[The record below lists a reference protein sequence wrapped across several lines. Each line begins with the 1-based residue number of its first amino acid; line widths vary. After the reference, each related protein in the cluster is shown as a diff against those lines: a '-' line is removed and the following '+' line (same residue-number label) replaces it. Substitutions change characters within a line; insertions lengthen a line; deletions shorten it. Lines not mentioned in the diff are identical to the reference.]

1 MSVFLYS
8 NHLEDIFKYRLKSY
22 RKPYTFDSMPE
33 KKGAIVPK
41 PNAFLYYT
49 VCFFAGLYFRWVLGL
64 RVDNSAIKG
73 IKPPFFVIAGH
84 TSWLDFYTVTI
95 ALFPGRMNYIA
106 AYNLFRD
113 PVLKFLL
120 GLMGVISK
128 NQFTRD
134 NQAIL
139 KMKYAISAGRIVAIF
154 PHGCLSNEG
163 RPGGFAAPS
172 IAKLITTFKIP
183 VVAVKINGGYL
194 TRPRWTKRT
203 RRGRIEATVT
213 RLFTS
218 EELGTLSTDVVYRR
232 LIGAIDFDD
241 YRWQRNHNVTFRG
254 SHLAEGAE
262 LVLYKC
268 PKCNAEFGLRSKG
281 NRLFC
286 LGCGNEAVMNNK
298 LFFEPGR
305 SDSSVFDGFDN
316 WYDFQQES
324 LLAEIHATDFRLTAA
339 TSLQWN
345 EPGKYGYQHMGHG
358 TLSLTRESLIY
369 EGNVFEKTETLFFD
383 MKDVLMVPFAAGEYF
398 EIANGSDLRR
408 FVLDDVRMMMKW
420 VLAIRLIRDE
430 YYEKKTVS

>member
-1 MSVFLYS
+1 
-8 NHLEDIFKYRLKSY
+8 
-22 RKPYTFDSMPE
+22 MPK
-33 KKGAIVPK
+33 KKGAVVPE
-41 PNAFLYYT
+41 PNAFLYYA
-49 VCFFAGLYFRWVLGL
+49 VCLFAGLYFRWVLGL

-73 IKPPFFVIAGH
+73 IKPPFFVLAGH
-84 TSWLDFYTVTI
+84 TSWLDFITVSL
-95 ALFPGRMNYIA
+95 ALFPRRMNYIA
-106 AYNLFRD
+106 AYNFFRD
-113 PVLKFLL
+113 PVLKFVL

-134 NQAIL
+134 NQSIL
-139 KMKYAISAGRIVAIF
+139 KTRYAIGAGRIVAIF

-172 IAKLITTFKIP
+172 IAKLIKTFKIP
-183 VVAVKINGGYL
+183 VVVVQINGGYL

-203 RRGRIEATVT
+203 RKGRIDANVT
-213 RLFTS
+213 WLFTS
-218 EELGTLSTDVVYRR
+218 EELSNLSTDDVYSR
-232 LIGAIDFDD
+232 LIDAIDFDD

-268 PKCNAEFGLRSKG
+268 PRCKAEFSLRSRG

-286 LGCGNEAVMNNK
+286 LGCENEAVMNSK
-298 LFFEPGR
+298 LFFEPGKR
-305 SDSSVFDGFDN
+305 DSIVYDGFDN

-324 LLAEIHATDFRLTAA
+324 LLTEIHDPHFRLTTA

-345 EPGKYGYQHMGHG
+345 EPGKYGYQAMGHG
-358 TLSLTRESLIY
+358 TLSLTREELIY
-369 EGNVFEKTETLFFD
+369 EGTAFEKTATLCFD
-383 MKDVLMVPFAAGEYF
+383 MKDIIMVPFAAGEYF
-398 EIANGSDLRR
+398 EIASGSDIRR

-430 YYEKKTVS
+430 YYERKTVS

>member
-1 MSVFLYS
+1 MQ
-8 NHLEDIFKYRLKSY
+8 KR
-22 RKPYTFDSMPE
+22 R
-33 KKGAIVPK
+33 GASVPK
-41 PNAFLYYT
+41 PNAFLYYA

-64 RVDNSAIKG
+64 RVDKSAIKG
-73 IKPPFFVIAGH
+73 IKPPFFVVAGH
-84 TSWLDFYTVTI
+84 TSWLDFLTVSI
-95 ALFPGRMNYIA
+95 ALFPRRMNYIA
-106 AYNLFRD
+106 AYNFFRD
-113 PVLKFLL
+113 PVLKFVL

-139 KMKYAISAGRIVAIF
+139 KTKYAIGAGRIVAIF

-172 IAKLITTFKIP
+172 IAKLIKTFNIP
-183 VVAVKINGGYL
+183 VVVVQINGGYL

-203 RRGRIEATVT
+203 RRGRIDATVT
-213 RLFTS
+213 GLFSS
-218 EELGTLSTDVVYRR
+218 EELSTLSTDVVYRR

-262 LVLYKC
+262 HVLYKC
-268 PKCNAEFGLRSKG
+268 PRCKAEFRLRSRG

-286 LGCGNEAVMNNK
+286 LGCDNEAVMNSK
-298 LFFEPGR
+298 LFFEPGKI
-305 SDSSVFDGFDN
+305 DSIVYDGFDN

-324 LLAEIHATDFRLTAA
+324 LLAEIHDPDFIITAA
-339 TSLQWN
+339 TFLQWN
-345 EPGKYGYQHMGHG
+345 EPGKNGYQDMGHG
-358 TLSLTRESLIY
+358 TLTLTREAVIY
-369 EGNVFEKTETLFFD
+369 EGAVFEKSETLVFD
-383 MKDVLMVPFAAGEYF
+383 MKDILMVPFAAGEYF
-398 EIANGSDLRR
+398 EIANGSDIRR

-430 YYEKKTVS
+430 YYERKTVS